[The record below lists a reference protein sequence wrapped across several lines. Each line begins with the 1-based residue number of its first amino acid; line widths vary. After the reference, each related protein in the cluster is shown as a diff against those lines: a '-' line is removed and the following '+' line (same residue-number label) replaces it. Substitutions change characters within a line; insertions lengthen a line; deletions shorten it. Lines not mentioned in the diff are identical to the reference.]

1 MRVKLKLASV
11 GMNMEEATI
20 IKWFKQPGESFRKG
34 EPLYEIETEKV
45 AQEVEAPGDGT
56 LVEIYVGEDEDAEVG
71 EAVCLVET
79 DS

>member
-1 MRVKLKLASV
+1 MRVKLKLAAV

-20 IKWFKQPGESFRKG
+20 VKWFKQPGESFSRG

-45 AQEVEAPGDGT
+45 AQEIEAPGNGT
-56 LVEIYVGEDEDAEVG
+56 LVEILVGEDEDADVG
-71 EAVCLVET
+71 EAICVVET